1 MRLFICA
8 MIPAAFALLL
18 RLLVGSKRA
27 VRMAVCVGGT
37 FATSLLLLPSLL
49 HPQQETFVLFRL
61 TDTYRCAL
69 RLDEAGSVYLG
80 LAALLWPFAV
90 LYAVEYMAHE
100 ERERYFF
107 SWYLLA
113 YSAAILL
120 AAAANL
126 FTLYIFYEFLTLLTV
141 PLVWHKRDKE
151 SIRAARTYLLYLVG
165 GAALGFFSMVA
176 AGQAGAHT
184 FVAGGALSGA
194 AGREALLRVMAIAG
208 FIGFGA
214 KAAVLPLCR
223 WLPKASVAPT
233 PVTALLHAVA
243 VVNAGVFSVLRLIY
257 YTYGTAFL
265 AGTFA
270 QAVMMLLSGCT
281 VLYGGVRAVRET
293 RLKQRFAWST
303 VSNLSY
309 MLVGLTLMTPEGMTA
324 GLLHMVYHGLMKI
337 VLFGCAGAVLVQTGL
352 TEIRAMHGLGWKMP
366 FVFGAMTL
374 AGVALV
380 GLPPLPGFISKYYLV
395 TAALHLG
402 GGIGIFATVTLI
414 LAAFLTAIYVF
425 TVLVPAWFLPLGGSE
440 AARTARDPGVVMTVS
455 LGVLCAFVLAASICV
470 QPLVR
475 FLSSIVA

>member
-151 SIRAARTYLLYLVG
+151 SIRAARTIPAV
-165 GAALGFFSMVA
+165 SC
-176 AGQAGAHT
+176 
-184 FVAGGALSGA
+184 
-194 AGREALLRVMAIAG
+194 GRCG
-208 FIGFGA
+208 
-214 KAAVLPLCR
+214 
-223 WLPKASVAPT
+223 
-233 PVTALLHAVA
+233 
-243 VVNAGVFSVLRLIY
+243 AGV
-257 YTYGTAFL
+257 
-265 AGTFA
+265 
-270 QAVMMLLSGCT
+270 
-281 VLYGGVRAVRET
+281 
-293 RLKQRFAWST
+293 
-303 VSNLSY
+303 
-309 MLVGLTLMTPEGMTA
+309 
-324 GLLHMVYHGLMKI
+324 
-337 VLFGCAGAVLVQTGL
+337 LFD
-352 TEIRAMHGLGWKMP
+352 
-366 FVFGAMTL
+366 
-374 AGVALV
+374 
-380 GLPPLPGFISKYYLV
+380 
-395 TAALHLG
+395 G
-402 GGIGIFATVTLI
+402 GGGPGGRS
-414 LAAFLTAIYVF
+414 YVC
-425 TVLVPAWFLPLGGSE
+425 GGRR
-440 AARTARDPGVVMTVS
+440 A
-455 LGVLCAFVLAASICV
+455 
-470 QPLVR
+470 
-475 FLSSIVA
+475 